1 MKKKSLLASIVV
13 CAAVFLICAV
23 PVLAA
28 DETYAAIHGGTVA
41 LSHELVMD
49 KNATTVH
56 GAKFKFSVAGSN
68 VKAAGDPVY
77 LVKGPNGATVTESL
91 TYSNEDVAGAPSDE
105 TSGKKRSK
113 KTLWW
118 ISLR

>member
-91 TYSNEDVAGAPSDE
+91 RNHAEFIQSFYV
-105 TSGKKRSK
+105 KKHSF
-113 KTLWW
+113 
-118 ISLR
+118 LRCFSE